1 MKEGLSKTDKPP
13 TSINSAYEKDR
24 VILPIGGMS
33 CAACANRI
41 ERALKKLNGV
51 TDVSVN
57 FGTEKASV
65 EYIPSLVDL
74 PAIKNTIVDAGYSV
88 IEVEEKNLLD
98 TDRERKEKELTALK
112 NKFIVSAAL
121 SAIVMIL
128 GMQMFIPS
136 LSLIPH
142 STLNIILLILTTPV
156 QFWGGWQFYKG
167 SYAAL
172 KHMSADM
179 NVLVAVGT
187 STAYLYSAFVTFFP
201 TVFPGAELDPVSAN
215 GAGVYY
221 DTAAVIITL
230 ILLGRYLEQRAK
242 GRTSE
247 AIKKLMGL
255 RVKSAKVIRNSEEIE
270 VPAEELIVGDIVVV
284 RPGEKI
290 PVDGEIIEGAG
301 AVDESMLTGESM
313 SVEKR
318 AGDEVIGAT
327 INRDGFI
334 KFKANR
340 IGKDTALSQI
350 IKAVEDAQGSK
361 APIQRLAD
369 KVAGIFV
376 PAVIGIAV
384 ITFLIWYL
392 SGQPFTMAML
402 AFVGVLIIA
411 CPCALGLATP
421 TAIIVGTGKGA
432 EKGILIKGGE
442 SLETAHKINTIVFDK
457 TGTLTEGK
465 PSVTD
470 IITNESVGQASRLS
484 PDELLRLAASAEA
497 GSEHPVGIAITAKA
511 QEKGMKPYNIDEFK
525 VFPGH
530 GIKARIEGK
539 EIILGNEK
547 MMNDNGIQLDLPL
560 PLLHKEGIEG
570 RSISFKEK
578 PAPLD
583 FKKVADELSNHGK
596 TPMYISIDGEI
607 KGIIAIADTLKR
619 DSVEA
624 VRELQD
630 MGLEV
635 IMITGDNRRT
645 AEAIAKEAG
654 IKRVLSEVLPQG
666 KAEEIKKLQTEG
678 KVVAM
683 VGDGINDAPSLT
695 QADVGIAIGAGTDI
709 AIESSDI
716 TLIRNDMRGVSAAI
730 LLSRQTMKTIKQ
742 NLFWAFFYNILGIPI
757 AAGVLY
763 PFYGILLKPIFAAA
777 AMAFSSVS
785 VVTNSLRLRRMK
797 I

>member
-1 MKEGLSKTDKPP
+1 MKPLTP
-13 TSINSAYEKDR
+13 INSPDKKDR

-33 CAACANRI
+33 CASCAARI
-41 ERALKKLNGV
+41 ERNLKKLNGV
-51 TDVSVN
+51 TDATVN

-65 EYIPSLVDL
+65 EYSPSIVDL
-74 PAIKNTIVDAGYSV
+74 PAIKKTIVDTGYTV

-98 TDRERKEKELTALK
+98 IDRERREGELRVLK
-112 NKFIVSAAL
+112 NEVIESASLSIFI
-121 SAIVMIL
+121 MI
-128 GMQMFIPS
+128 GSMQMFIPYFPS
-136 LSLIPH
+136 IPH
-142 STLNIILLILTTPV
+142 STMNSILFILTTFV
-156 QFWGGWQFYKG
+156 QFKCGSRFYTG
-167 SYAAL
+167 AWAAL
-172 KHMSADM
+172 KHLSADM

-187 STAYLYSAFVTFFP
+187 SIAYLYSAFVTFFP
-201 TVFPGAELDPVSAN
+201 SVFPDGESE
-215 GAGVYY
+215 VYY

-255 RVKSAKVIRNSEEIE
+255 KAKSAKVIRNGGEIE
-270 VPAEELIVGDIVVV
+270 VSVEDLIVGDIVVV

-290 PVDGEIIEGAG
+290 PVDGEIIEGTG

-313 SVEKR
+313 PVDKKI
-318 AGDEVIGAT
+318 GDTIIGAT

-334 KFKANR
+334 KFKTIR
-340 IGKDTALSQI
+340 IGKDTLLSQI
-350 IKAVEDAQGSK
+350 IKTVEEAQGSK

-376 PAVIGIAV
+376 PTVIGIAV
-384 ITFLIWYL
+384 ATFFIWYL

-432 EKGILIKGGE
+432 ENGILIKGGE
-442 SLETAHKINTIVFDK
+442 SLETAHKIDTIVFDK
-457 TGTLTEGK
+457 TGTLTAGK

-470 IITNESVGQASRLS
+470 IITNKGQGARGKGQEIDSE
-484 PDELLRLAASAEA
+484 ELLRLAASAEA
-497 GSEHPVGIAITAKA
+497 GSEHPYGLAIVTKA
-511 QEKGMKPYNIDEFK
+511 QEKEIKPYDIEEFK

-530 GIKARIEGK
+530 GIKAKIKGMT
-539 EIILGNEK
+539 ILMGNEK
-547 MMNDNGIQLDLPL
+547 KMSE
-560 PLLHKEGIEG
+560 EGINLNG
-570 RSISFKEK
+570 FKEK

-583 FKKVADELSNHGK
+583 FKKVADELSSHGK
-596 TPMYISIDGEI
+596 TPMYVAINNEMA
-607 KGIIAIADTLKR
+607 GIIAVADTLKK
-619 DSVEA
+619 DSIEA
-624 VRELQD
+624 IRELQD

-635 IMITGDNRRT
+635 IMITGDNKRT
-645 AEAIAKEAG
+645 AEAIAREAG
-654 IKRVLSEVLPQG
+654 IKRVLAEVLPQD
-666 KAEEIKKLQTEG
+666 KAEEVKRLQKEG

-683 VGDGINDAPSLT
+683 VGDGINDAPSLA

-716 TLIRNDMRGVSAAI
+716 TLIRNDMRGVSTAI
-730 LLSRQTMKTIKQ
+730 RLSRQTMKTIKQ
-742 NLFWAFFYNILGIPI
+742 NLFWAFFYNVIGIPI
-757 AAGVLY
+757 AAGILY

-785 VVTNSLRLRRMK
+785 VVTNSLRLKRFE
-797 I
+797 IT

>member
-1 MKEGLSKTDKPP
+1 MTKPL
-13 TSINSAYEKDR
+13 THINSSDKKDR
-24 VILPIGGMS
+24 VILPLAGMS
-33 CAACANRI
+33 CAACAVRI

-51 TDVSVN
+51 TDAAVN
-57 FGTEKASV
+57 FGTEKVSI

-74 PAIKNTIVDAGYSV
+74 PAIKKTIVDTGYSV
-88 IEVEEKNLLD
+88 LEAEEKSLLD
-98 TDRERKEKELTALK
+98 ADKERRERELIILK
-112 NKFIVSAAL
+112 NELIESAGLTVFI
-121 SAIVMIL
+121 ML
-128 GMQMFIPS
+128 GSMQMFIPYLPS
-136 LSLIPH
+136 IPH
-142 STLNIILLILTTPV
+142 SAMNSILFILTTFV
-156 QFWGGWQFYKG
+156 QFKCGARFYTG
-167 SYAAL
+167 AWAAL
-172 KHMSADM
+172 KHLGADM
-179 NVLVAVGT
+179 NVLVVVGT
-187 STAYLYSAFVTFFP
+187 TTAYLYSAFVTFFP
-201 TVFPGAELDPVSAN
+201 SAVPGGESD
-215 GAGVYY
+215 VYY

-230 ILLGRYLEQRAK
+230 ILLGRFLEQRAK

-255 RVKSAKVIRNSEEIE
+255 QAKSAKVIRNGEEIE
-270 VPAEELIVGDIVVV
+270 VPIETLVIGDIVVV

-290 PVDGEIIEGAG
+290 PVDGEIVEGSG

-313 SVEKR
+313 PVEKR

-369 KVAGIFV
+369 RVAGIFV

-384 ITFLIWYL
+384 ITFFIWYL

-470 IITNESVGQASRLS
+470 IITSGQWSVVSGIDS
-484 PDELLRLAASAEA
+484 DELLRLAASAEA
-497 GSEHPVGIAITAKA
+497 GSEHPFGVAIVVKA
-511 QEKGMKPYNIDEFK
+511 QEKEMEPYNIDEFK

-530 GIKARIEGK
+530 GIKAKIEGK

-547 MMNDNGIQLDLPL
+547 MMSDNGIML
-560 PLLHKEGIEG
+560 GG
-570 RSISFKEK
+570 SKEK

-583 FKKVADELSNHGK
+583 FKKAADELSNQGK
-596 TPMYISIDGEI
+596 TPMYVSIDGKI
-607 KGIIAIADTLKR
+607 KGIIAVADTLKR

-635 IMITGDNRRT
+635 IMMTGDNKRT
-645 AEAIAKEAG
+645 AKAIAKEAG
-654 IKRVLSEVLPQG
+654 IKRVMSDVLPQG
-666 KAEEIKKLQTEG
+666 KAEEIKKLQREG

-683 VGDGINDAPSLT
+683 VGDGINDAPSLS
-695 QADVGIAIGAGTDI
+695 QADIGIAIGAGTDI

-716 TLIRNDMRGVSAAI
+716 TLIRNDLRTVSAAI
-730 LLSRQTMKTIKQ
+730 RLSRQTMRTIKQ

-757 AAGVLY
+757 AAGILY

-785 VVTNSLRLRRMK
+785 VVTNSLRLKRLE

>member
-1 MKEGLSKTDKPP
+1 MKKKTPA
-13 TSINSAYEKDR
+13 TLNSSNNR
-24 VILPIGGMS
+24 TTVILPIGGMS
-33 CAACANRI
+33 CASCAARI
-41 ERALKKLNGV
+41 ERNLKKLNGV
-51 TDVSVN
+51 TDATVN

-65 EYIPSLVDL
+65 EYSPSIVDL
-74 PAIKNTIVDAGYSV
+74 PAIKKTIVDTGYTV

-98 TDRERKEKELTALK
+98 IDRERREGELRVLK
-112 NKFIVSAAL
+112 NEVIESASLSIFI
-121 SAIVMIL
+121 MI
-128 GMQMFIPS
+128 GSMQMFIPYFPS
-136 LSLIPH
+136 IPH
-142 STLNIILLILTTPV
+142 STMNSILFILTTFV
-156 QFWGGWQFYKG
+156 QFKCGSRFYTG
-167 SYAAL
+167 AWAAL
-172 KHMSADM
+172 KHLSADM

-187 STAYLYSAFVTFFP
+187 SIAYLYSAFVTFFP
-201 TVFPGAELDPVSAN
+201 SVFPDGESE
-215 GAGVYY
+215 VYY

-255 RVKSAKVIRNSEEIE
+255 KAKSAKVIRNGGEIE
-270 VPAEELIVGDIVVV
+270 VSVEDLIVGDIVVV

-290 PVDGEIIEGAG
+290 PVDGEIIEGTG

-313 SVEKR
+313 PVDKKI
-318 AGDEVIGAT
+318 GDTIIGAT

-334 KFKANR
+334 KFKTIR
-340 IGKDTALSQI
+340 IGKDTLLSQI
-350 IKAVEDAQGSK
+350 IKTVEEAQGSK

-376 PAVIGIAV
+376 PTVIGIAV
-384 ITFLIWYL
+384 ATFFIWYL

-432 EKGILIKGGE
+432 ENGILIKGGE
-442 SLETAHKINTIVFDK
+442 SLETAHKIDTIVFDK
-457 TGTLTEGK
+457 TGTLTAGK

-470 IITNESVGQASRLS
+470 IITNKGQGARGKGQEIDSE
-484 PDELLRLAASAEA
+484 ELLRLAASAEA
-497 GSEHPVGIAITAKA
+497 GSEHPYGLAIVTKA
-511 QEKGMKPYNIDEFK
+511 QEKEIKPYDIEEFK

-530 GIKARIEGK
+530 GIKAKIKGMT
-539 EIILGNEK
+539 ILMGNEK
-547 MMNDNGIQLDLPL
+547 KMSE
-560 PLLHKEGIEG
+560 EGINLNG
-570 RSISFKEK
+570 FKEK

-583 FKKVADELSNHGK
+583 FKKVADELSSHGK
-596 TPMYISIDGEI
+596 TPMYVAINNEMA
-607 KGIIAIADTLKR
+607 GIIAVADTLKK
-619 DSVEA
+619 DSIEA
-624 VRELQD
+624 IRELQD

-635 IMITGDNRRT
+635 IMITGDNKRT
-645 AEAIAKEAG
+645 AEAIAREAG
-654 IKRVLSEVLPQG
+654 IKRVLAEVLPQD
-666 KAEEIKKLQTEG
+666 KAEEVKRLQKEG

-683 VGDGINDAPSLT
+683 VGDGINDAPSLA

-716 TLIRNDMRGVSAAI
+716 TLIRNDMRGVSTAI
-730 LLSRQTMKTIKQ
+730 RLSRQTMKTIKQ
-742 NLFWAFFYNILGIPI
+742 NLFWAFFYNVIGIPI
-757 AAGVLY
+757 AAGILY

-785 VVTNSLRLRRMK
+785 VVTNSLRLKRFE
-797 I
+797 IT

>member
-1 MKEGLSKTDKPP
+1 MEKKTPA
-13 TSINSAYEKDR
+13 TLNSSNNKAT

-33 CAACANRI
+33 CASCAARI
-41 ERALKKLNGV
+41 ERNLKKLNGV
-51 TDVSVN
+51 TDAAVN

-74 PAIKNTIVDAGYSV
+74 PAIKKTIIDTGYSV

-98 TDRERKEKELTALK
+98 IDRERREGELRILK
-112 NKFIVSAAL
+112 NELIESASLSIFIVIGS
-121 SAIVMIL
+121 
-128 GMQMFIPS
+128 MQMFIPHFPS
-136 LSLIPH
+136 IPH
-142 STLNIILLILTTPV
+142 SLMNSILFILTTFV
-156 QFWGGWQFYKG
+156 QFKCGSRFYVG
-167 SYAAL
+167 AWAAL
-172 KHMSADM
+172 KHLGTDM

-187 STAYLYSAFVTFFP
+187 TTAYLYSAFVTFFP
-201 TVFPGAELDPVSAN
+201 TIFPGAESE
-215 GAGVYY
+215 VYY

-255 RVKSAKVIRNSEEIE
+255 QAKSAKVIRNGEEIE
-270 VPAEELIVGDIVVV
+270 VPIETLIAGDIVAV

-290 PVDGEIIEGAG
+290 PVDGEIIEGTG

-313 SVEKR
+313 PVDKKI
-318 AGDEVIGAT
+318 GDTIIGAT

-334 KFKANR
+334 KFRTTR
-340 IGKDTALSQI
+340 IGKDTLLSQI
-350 IKAVEDAQGSK
+350 IKTVEEAQGSK

-376 PAVIGIAV
+376 PTVIGIAV
-384 ITFLIWYL
+384 ATFFIWYL

-432 EKGILIKGGE
+432 ENGILIKGGE
-442 SLETAHKINTIVFDK
+442 SLETAHKIDTIVFDK
-457 TGTLTEGK
+457 TGTLTAGK

-470 IITNESVGQASRLS
+470 IITNGIIVQ
-484 PDELLRLAASAEA
+484 DDLLKLAASAEA
-497 GSEHPVGIAITAKA
+497 GSEHPYGIAIVTKA
-511 QEKGMKPYNIDEFK
+511 QEKEIKPYGIEEFK

-530 GIKARIEGK
+530 GIKAKIEGMT
-539 EIILGNEK
+539 ILMGNEK
-547 MMNDNGIQLDLPL
+547 KMSE
-560 PLLHKEGIEG
+560 EGINLNG
-570 RSISFKEK
+570 FKEK
-578 PAPLD
+578 
-583 FKKVADELSNHGK
+583 ADELSSHGK
-596 TPMYISIDGEI
+596 TPMYVAINNEMA
-607 KGIIAIADTLKR
+607 GIIAVADTLKK
-619 DSVEA
+619 DSIEA
-624 VRELQD
+624 IRELQD

-635 IMITGDNRRT
+635 IMITGDNIRT
-645 AEAIAKEAG
+645 AEAIAKETG
-654 IKRVLSEVLPQG
+654 IKRVLAEVLPQD
-666 KAEEIKKLQTEG
+666 KAEEVKRLQKEG

-683 VGDGINDAPSLT
+683 VGDGINDAPSLA

-716 TLIRNDMRGVSAAI
+716 TLIRNDMRGVSTAI
-730 LLSRQTMKTIKQ
+730 RLSRQTMKTIKQ
-742 NLFWAFFYNILGIPI
+742 NLFWAFIYNILGIPI
-757 AAGVLY
+757 AAGILY

-785 VVTNSLRLRRMK
+785 VVTNSLRLKRFK
-797 I
+797 VI

>member
-1 MKEGLSKTDKPP
+1 MEKKTPA
-13 TSINSAYEKDR
+13 TLNSSNNKAT

-33 CAACANRI
+33 CASCAARI
-41 ERALKKLNGV
+41 ERNLKKLNGV
-51 TDVSVN
+51 TDAAVN

-74 PAIKNTIVDAGYSV
+74 PAIKKTIIDTGYSV
-88 IEVEEKNLLD
+88 IEVEEKNLLSV
-98 TDRERKEKELTALK
+98 DREMREKELRILK
-112 NKFIVSAAL
+112 NELIESASLSIFI
-121 SAIVMIL
+121 MI
-128 GMQMFIPS
+128 GSMQMFIPHFPS
-136 LSLIPH
+136 IPH
-142 STLNIILLILTTPV
+142 STINSILFILTTFV
-156 QFWGGWQFYKG
+156 QFKCGSRFYVG
-167 SYAAL
+167 AWAAL
-172 KHMSADM
+172 KHLGTDM

-187 STAYLYSAFVTFFP
+187 TTAYLYSAFVTFFP
-201 TVFPGAELDPVSAN
+201 TVFPGAESE
-215 GAGVYY
+215 VYY

-255 RVKSAKVIRNSEEIE
+255 QAKSAKVIRNGEEIE
-270 VPAEELIVGDIVVV
+270 VPIEALIVGDIVVV

-290 PVDGEIIEGAG
+290 PVDGEIIEGSG
-301 AVDESMLTGESM
+301 AIDESMLTGESM
-313 SVEKR
+313 PVDKKI
-318 AGDEVIGAT
+318 GDTIIGAT

-334 KFKANR
+334 KFKTTR
-340 IGKDTALSQI
+340 IGKDTVLSQI
-350 IKAVEDAQGSK
+350 IKTVEEAQGSK

-376 PAVIGIAV
+376 PAVIVIAV
-384 ITFLIWYL
+384 VTFFIWYL

-432 EKGILIKGGE
+432 ENGILIKGGE
-442 SLETAHKINTIVFDK
+442 SLETAHRIDTIVFDK
-457 TGTLTEGK
+457 TGTLTAGK

-470 IITNESVGQASRLS
+470 IITNGKIET
-484 PDELLRLAASAEA
+484 DELLKLAASAEA
-497 GSEHPVGIAITAKA
+497 GSEHPYGIAIVTKA
-511 QEKGMKPYNIDEFK
+511 QEKEIKPYDIEEFK

-530 GIKARIEGK
+530 GIKAKIEGK

-547 MMNDNGIQLDLPL
+547 MMNDNGIKLDLPL

-578 PAPLD
+578 PVSLD
-583 FKKVADELSNHGK
+583 FKKVADELSNQGK
-596 TPMYISIDGEI
+596 TPMYVSINGEI
-607 KGIIAIADTLKR
+607 KGIIAVADTLKR
-619 DSVEA
+619 DSIEA

-635 IMITGDNRRT
+635 IMITGDNKRT
-645 AEAIAKEAG
+645 AGAIAKEAG
-654 IKRVLSEVLPQG
+654 IKRVLAEVLPQD
-666 KAEEIKKLQTEG
+666 KAEEVKRLQKEG

-683 VGDGINDAPSLT
+683 VGDGINDAPSLA

-716 TLIRNDMRGVSAAI
+716 TLIRNDMRGVSTAI
-730 LLSRQTMKTIKQ
+730 RLSRQTMKTIKQ
-742 NLFWAFFYNILGIPI
+742 NLFWAFIYNILGIPI
-757 AAGVLY
+757 AAGILY

>member
-1 MKEGLSKTDKPP
+1 MEKKTPA
-13 TSINSAYEKDR
+13 TLNSYNNRAT

-33 CAACANRI
+33 CASCAARI
-41 ERALKKLNGV
+41 ERNLKKINGI
-51 TDVSVN
+51 TDAAVN

-65 EYIPSLVDL
+65 EYNPSLVDL
-74 PAIKNTIVDAGYSV
+74 QTVKKTIIDTGYTV

-98 TDRERKEKELTALK
+98 VDRERREGELRILK
-112 NKFIVSAAL
+112 NELIESASLSIFI
-121 SAIVMIL
+121 MI
-128 GMQMFIPS
+128 GSMQMFIPYFPS
-136 LSLIPH
+136 IPH
-142 STLNIILLILTTPV
+142 STMNSILFILTTFV
-156 QFWGGWQFYKG
+156 QFKCGWRFYEG
-167 SYAAL
+167 SWAAL
-172 KHMSADM
+172 KHLGADM

-187 STAYLYSAFVTFFP
+187 STAYFYSAFVTFFP
-201 TVFPGAELDPVSAN
+201 TVFPGGESE
-215 GAGVYY
+215 VYY

-255 RVKSAKVIRNSEEIE
+255 QAKSAKVIRNGGEIE
-270 VPAEELIVGDIVVV
+270 VSVEDLIVGDIVVV

-290 PVDGEIIEGAG
+290 PVDGEIIDGTG

-313 SVEKR
+313 PVDKKI
-318 AGDEVIGAT
+318 GDTIIGAT

-334 KFKANR
+334 KFRTTR
-340 IGKDTALSQI
+340 IGKDTLLSQI
-350 IKAVEDAQGSK
+350 IKTVEEAQGSK

-376 PAVIGIAV
+376 PTVIIIAIV
-384 ITFLIWYL
+384 TFIIWYL

-432 EKGILIKGGE
+432 ENGILIKGGE
-442 SLETAHKINTIVFDK
+442 SLETAHKIDTIVFDK
-457 TGTLTEGK
+457 TGTLTAGK

-470 IITNESVGQASRLS
+470 IITNGIIAQ
-484 PDELLRLAASAEA
+484 DELLKLAASAEA
-497 GSEHPVGIAITAKA
+497 GSEHPYGLAIVTKA
-511 QEKGMKPYNIDEFK
+511 QEKEIKPYGIEEFK

-530 GIKARIEGK
+530 GIKAKIEGMT
-539 EIILGNEK
+539 ILMGNEK
-547 MMNDNGIQLDLPL
+547 KMSE
-560 PLLHKEGIEG
+560 EGINFNG
-570 RSISFKEK
+570 LKEN

-583 FKKVADELSNHGK
+583 FKKVADELSSHGK
-596 TPMYISIDGEI
+596 TPMYVAINNEMA
-607 KGIIAIADTLKR
+607 GIIAVADTLKK
-619 DSVEA
+619 DSIEA
-624 VRELQD
+624 IRELQD

-635 IMITGDNRRT
+635 IMITGDNIRT
-645 AEAIAKEAG
+645 AEAIAKETG
-654 IKRVLSEVLPQG
+654 IKRVLAEVLPQD
-666 KAEEIKKLQTEG
+666 KAEEVKRLQKEG

-683 VGDGINDAPSLT
+683 VGDGINDAPSLA

-716 TLIRNDMRGVSAAI
+716 TLIRNDMRGVSTAI
-730 LLSRQTMKTIKQ
+730 RLSRQTMKTIKQ
-742 NLFWAFFYNILGIPI
+742 NLFWAFIYNILGIPI
-757 AAGVLY
+757 AAGILY

>member
-1 MKEGLSKTDKPP
+1 MKPIA
-13 TSINSAYEKDR
+13 SINSTDKKAR
-24 VILPIGGMS
+24 IILPIGGMS
-33 CAACANRI
+33 CASCAARI
-41 ERALKKLNGV
+41 ERNLKKLNGV
-51 TDVSVN
+51 TDAAVN

-65 EYIPSLVDL
+65 EYNPSLVDL
-74 PAIKNTIVDAGYSV
+74 TTLKKTIVDSGYTV
-88 IEVEEKNLLD
+88 IEVEEKNLLSV
-98 TDRERKEKELTALK
+98 DREMRERELRILK
-112 NKFIVSAAL
+112 NELIESASLSIFI
-121 SAIVMIL
+121 MI
-128 GMQMFIPS
+128 GSMQMFIPYFPS
-136 LSLIPH
+136 IPH
-142 STLNIILLILTTPV
+142 STMNSILFILTTFV
-156 QFWGGWQFYKG
+156 QFKCGSRFYVG
-167 SYAAL
+167 AWAAL
-172 KHMSADM
+172 KHLGADM

-187 STAYLYSAFVTFFP
+187 TTAYIYSAFVTFFP
-201 TVFPGAELDPVSAN
+201 TVFPGAESE
-215 GAGVYY
+215 VYY

-255 RVKSAKVIRNSEEIE
+255 QAKSAKAIRNGEEIE
-270 VPAEELIVGDIVVV
+270 VSVEDLIVGDIVVV

-290 PVDGEIIEGAG
+290 PVDGEIIEGNG

-313 SVEKR
+313 PVDKKI
-318 AGDEVIGAT
+318 GDTIIGAT

-334 KFKANR
+334 KFKTTR
-340 IGKDTALSQI
+340 IGKDTVLSQI
-350 IKAVEDAQGSK
+350 IKTVEEAQGSK

-376 PAVIGIAV
+376 PTVIIIAV
-384 ITFLIWYL
+384 GTFFIWYL

-432 EKGILIKGGE
+432 ENGILIKGGE
-442 SLETAHKINTIVFDK
+442 SLETAHKIDTIVFDK
-457 TGTLTEGK
+457 TGTLTAGK

-470 IITNESVGQASRLS
+470 IITNGKIEA
-484 PDELLRLAASAEA
+484 DELLKLAASAEA
-497 GSEHPVGIAITAKA
+497 GSEHPYGLAIVAKA
-511 QEKGMKPYNIDEFK
+511 QEKEIKPYDIEEFK

-530 GIKARIEGK
+530 GIKAKIKGMT
-539 EIILGNEK
+539 ILMGNEK
-547 MMNDNGIQLDLPL
+547 KMSE
-560 PLLHKEGIEG
+560 EGINLSG
-570 RSISFKEK
+570 FKEK

-583 FKKVADELSNHGK
+583 FKKVADELSSHGK
-596 TPMYISIDGEI
+596 TPMYVAIDSEMA
-607 KGIIAIADTLKR
+607 GIIAVADTLKK
-619 DSVEA
+619 DSIEA
-624 VRELQD
+624 VRELYD

-635 IMITGDNRRT
+635 IMITGDNIRT
-645 AEAIAKEAG
+645 AEAIAKETG
-654 IKRVLSEVLPQG
+654 IKRVLAEVLPQD
-666 KAEEIKKLQTEG
+666 KAEEVKRLQKEG

-683 VGDGINDAPSLT
+683 VGDGINDAPSLA

-716 TLIRNDMRGVSAAI
+716 TLIRNDMRGVSTAI
-730 LLSRQTMKTIKQ
+730 RLSRQTMKTIKQ
-742 NLFWAFFYNILGIPI
+742 NLFWAFIYNILGIPI
-757 AAGVLY
+757 AAGILY

-785 VVTNSLRLRRMK
+785 VVTNSLRLKRMK

>member
-1 MKEGLSKTDKPP
+1 MEKKTPA
-13 TSINSAYEKDR
+13 TLNSSNNRAT

-33 CAACANRI
+33 CASCAARI
-41 ERALKKLNGV
+41 ERNLKKLNGV
-51 TDVSVN
+51 TDAAVN

-74 PAIKNTIVDAGYSV
+74 PTIKKTIFDTGYIV

-98 TDRERKEKELTALK
+98 IDREMRKKELRILK
-112 NKFIVSAAL
+112 NELIESASLSIFIVIGS
-121 SAIVMIL
+121 
-128 GMQMFIPS
+128 MQMFIPHFPS
-136 LSLIPH
+136 IPH
-142 STLNIILLILTTPV
+142 STINSILFILTTFV
-156 QFWGGWQFYKG
+156 QFKCGSRFYVG
-167 SYAAL
+167 AWAAL
-172 KHMSADM
+172 KHLGTDM

-187 STAYLYSAFVTFFP
+187 TTAYLYSAFVTFFP
-201 TVFPGAELDPVSAN
+201 TVFPGAESE
-215 GAGVYY
+215 VYY

-255 RVKSAKVIRNSEEIE
+255 QAKSAKVIRNGEEIE
-270 VPAEELIVGDIVVV
+270 VPIEALIVGDIVVV

-290 PVDGEIIEGAG
+290 PVDGEIIEGSG
-301 AVDESMLTGESM
+301 AIDESMLTGESM
-313 SVEKR
+313 PVDKKI
-318 AGDEVIGAT
+318 GDTIIGAT

-334 KFKANR
+334 KFKTTR
-340 IGKDTALSQI
+340 IGKDTVLSQI
-350 IKAVEDAQGSK
+350 ITTVEEAQGSK

-376 PAVIGIAV
+376 PAVIVIAV
-384 ITFLIWYL
+384 VTFFIWYL

-432 EKGILIKGGE
+432 ENGILIKSGE
-442 SLETAHKINTIVFDK
+442 SLETAHRIDTIVFDK
-457 TGTLTEGK
+457 TGTLTAGK

-470 IITNESVGQASRLS
+470 IITNGKIET
-484 PDELLRLAASAEA
+484 DELLKLAASAEA
-497 GSEHPVGIAITAKA
+497 GSEHPYGIAIVTKA
-511 QEKGMKPYNIDEFK
+511 QEKEIKPYDIEEFK

-530 GIKARIEGK
+530 GIKAKIKGMT
-539 EIILGNEK
+539 ILLGNEK
-547 MMNDNGIQLDLPL
+547 KITEERINLNG
-560 PLLHKEGIEG
+560 
-570 RSISFKEK
+570 FKEK
-578 PAPLD
+578 AN
-583 FKKVADELSNHGK
+583 ELSSHGK
-596 TPMYISIDGEI
+596 TPMYVSINSEMA
-607 KGIIAIADTLKR
+607 GIIAVADTLKK
-619 DSVEA
+619 DSIEA
-624 VRELQD
+624 IRELYD
-630 MGLEV
+630 MGLEI
-635 IMITGDNRRT
+635 IMITGDNKRT

-654 IKRVLSEVLPQG
+654 IKRVLAEVLPQD
-666 KAEEIKKLQTEG
+666 KAEEVKRLQKEG

-683 VGDGINDAPSLT
+683 VGDGINDAPSLA

-716 TLIRNDMRGVSAAI
+716 TLIRNDMRGVSTAI
-730 LLSRQTMKTIKQ
+730 RLSRQTMKTIKQ
-742 NLFWAFFYNILGIPI
+742 NLFWAFIYNILGIPI
-757 AAGVLY
+757 AAGILY

-785 VVTNSLRLRRMK
+785 VVTNSLRLKRFK
-797 I
+797 VT

>member
-1 MKEGLSKTDKPP
+1 MEKKTPA
-13 TSINSAYEKDR
+13 SLNSSNNR
-24 VILPIGGMS
+24 ITVILPIGGMS
-33 CAACANRI
+33 CASCAARI
-41 ERALKKLNGV
+41 ERNLKKINGI
-51 TDVSVN
+51 TDAAVN

-65 EYIPSLVDL
+65 EYNPSLVDL
-74 PAIKNTIVDAGYSV
+74 QTVKKTIIDTGYTV

-98 TDRERKEKELTALK
+98 VDRERREGELRILK
-112 NKFIVSAAL
+112 NELIESASLSIFI
-121 SAIVMIL
+121 MI
-128 GMQMFIPS
+128 GSMQMFIPYFPS
-136 LSLIPH
+136 IPH
-142 STLNIILLILTTPV
+142 STMNSILFILTTFV
-156 QFWGGWQFYKG
+156 QFKCGSLFYVG
-167 SYAAL
+167 AWAAL
-172 KHMSADM
+172 KHLGADM

-187 STAYLYSAFVTFFP
+187 STAYFYSSFVTFFP
-201 TVFPGAELDPVSAN
+201 SVFPGAESE
-215 GAGVYY
+215 VYY

-255 RVKSAKVIRNSEEIE
+255 QAKSAKVIRNGGEIE
-270 VPAEELIVGDIVVV
+270 VSVEDLIVGDIVVV

-290 PVDGEIIEGAG
+290 PVDGEIIEGTG

-313 SVEKR
+313 PVDKKN
-318 AGDEVIGAT
+318 GDTIIGAT

-334 KFKANR
+334 KFRTTR
-340 IGKDTALSQI
+340 IGKDTLLSQI
-350 IKAVEDAQGSK
+350 IKTVEEAQGSK

-376 PAVIGIAV
+376 PTVIGIAV
-384 ITFLIWYL
+384 ATFFIWYL

-432 EKGILIKGGE
+432 ENGILIKGGE
-442 SLETAHKINTIVFDK
+442 SLETAHKIDTIVFDK
-457 TGTLTEGK
+457 TGTLTAGK

-470 IITNESVGQASRLS
+470 IITSGQWSVVSGQRVDS
-484 PDELLRLAASAEA
+484 DELLRLAASAEA
-497 GSEHPVGIAITAKA
+497 GSEHPYGLAIVTKA
-511 QEKGMKPYNIDEFK
+511 QEKEIKPYGIEEFK

-530 GIKARIEGK
+530 GIKAKIEGMT
-539 EIILGNEK
+539 ILMGNEK
-547 MMNDNGIQLDLPL
+547 KISE
-560 PLLHKEGIEG
+560 EGINFNG
-570 RSISFKEK
+570 FKEK
-578 PAPLD
+578 
-583 FKKVADELSNHGK
+583 ADELSSHGK
-596 TPMYISIDGEI
+596 TPIYVSINSEMA
-607 KGIIAIADTLKR
+607 GIIAVADTLKK
-619 DSVEA
+619 DSIEA
-624 VRELQD
+624 IRELQN

-635 IMITGDNRRT
+635 IMITGDNIRT
-645 AEAIAKEAG
+645 AEAIAKETG
-654 IKRVLSEVLPQG
+654 IKRVLAEVLPQD
-666 KAEEIKKLQTEG
+666 KAEEVKRLQKEG

-683 VGDGINDAPSLT
+683 VGDGINDAPSLA

-716 TLIRNDMRGVSAAI
+716 TLIRNDMRGVSTAI
-730 LLSRQTMKTIKQ
+730 RLSRQTMRTIKQ
-742 NLFWAFFYNILGIPI
+742 NLFWAFIYNILGIPV
-757 AAGVLY
+757 AAGILY

-785 VVTNSLRLRRMK
+785 VVTNSLRLRKMK

>member
-1 MKEGLSKTDKPP
+1 MEKKTPA
-13 TSINSAYEKDR
+13 TLNSSDNR
-24 VILPIGGMS
+24 TTVILPIGGMS
-33 CAACANRI
+33 CASCAARI
-41 ERALKKLNGV
+41 ERNLKKLNGI
-51 TDVSVN
+51 TDAAVN

-65 EYIPSLVDL
+65 EYNPSLVDL
-74 PAIKNTIVDAGYSV
+74 QTVKKTIIDTGYTV

-98 TDRERKEKELTALK
+98 VDRERREGELRILK
-112 NKFIVSAAL
+112 NELIESASLSIFI
-121 SAIVMIL
+121 MI
-128 GMQMFIPS
+128 GSMQMFIPYFPS
-136 LSLIPH
+136 IPH
-142 STLNIILLILTTPV
+142 STMNSILFILTTFV
-156 QFWGGWQFYKG
+156 QFKCGWRFYEG
-167 SYAAL
+167 SWAAL
-172 KHMSADM
+172 KHLGADM

-187 STAYLYSAFVTFFP
+187 STAYFYSAFVTFFP
-201 TVFPGAELDPVSAN
+201 TVFPGGESE
-215 GAGVYY
+215 VYY

-230 ILLGRYLEQRAK
+230 ILLGRFLEQRAK

-255 RVKSAKVIRNSEEIE
+255 QAKSAKVIRNGGEIE
-270 VPAEELIVGDIVVV
+270 VSVEDLIVGDIVVV

-290 PVDGEIIEGAG
+290 PVDGEIIEGTG

-313 SVEKR
+313 PVDKKI
-318 AGDEVIGAT
+318 GDTIIGAT

-334 KFKANR
+334 KFRTTR
-340 IGKDTALSQI
+340 IGKDTLLSQI
-350 IKAVEDAQGSK
+350 IKTVEEAQGSK

-376 PAVIGIAV
+376 PTVIGIAV
-384 ITFLIWYL
+384 ATFFIWYL
-392 SGQPFTMAML
+392 SGQSFTMAML

-432 EKGILIKGGE
+432 ENGILIKGGE
-442 SLETAHKINTIVFDK
+442 SLETAHKIDTIVFDK
-457 TGTLTEGK
+457 TGTLTAGK

-470 IITNESVGQASRLS
+470 IITNGIIAQ
-484 PDELLRLAASAEA
+484 DELLKLAASAEA
-497 GSEHPVGIAITAKA
+497 GSEHPYGLAIVTKA
-511 QEKGMKPYNIDEFK
+511 QEKEIKPYDIEEFK

-530 GIKARIEGK
+530 GIKAKIKGMT
-539 EIILGNEK
+539 ILMGNEK
-547 MMNDNGIQLDLPL
+547 KMSE
-560 PLLHKEGIEG
+560 EGINFNG
-570 RSISFKEK
+570 LKEN

-583 FKKVADELSNHGK
+583 FKKVADELSSHGK
-596 TPMYISIDGEI
+596 TPMYVAINNEMA
-607 KGIIAIADTLKR
+607 GIIAVADTLKK
-619 DSVEA
+619 DSIEA
-624 VRELQD
+624 IRELQD

-635 IMITGDNRRT
+635 IMITGDNIRT
-645 AEAIAKEAG
+645 AEAIAKETG
-654 IKRVLSEVLPQG
+654 IKRVLAEVLPQD
-666 KAEEIKKLQTEG
+666 KAEEVKRLQKEG

-683 VGDGINDAPSLT
+683 VGDGINDAPSLA

-716 TLIRNDMRGVSAAI
+716 TLIRNDMRGVSTAI
-730 LLSRQTMKTIKQ
+730 RLSRQTMKTIKQ
-742 NLFWAFFYNILGIPI
+742 NLFWAFIYNILGIPI
-757 AAGVLY
+757 AAGILY

>member
-1 MKEGLSKTDKPP
+1 
-13 TSINSAYEKDR
+13 
-24 VILPIGGMS
+24 MS
-33 CAACANRI
+33 CASCANRI

-51 TDVSVN
+51 TDAAVN

-65 EYIPSLVDL
+65 EYNPLVVDL
-74 PAIKNTIVDAGYSV
+74 QTIKKTIVDTGYSV

-98 TDRERKEKELTALK
+98 VDRERREKELTALK
-112 NKFIVSAAL
+112 NKFIISAIL
-121 SAIVMIL
+121 SAVVMML
-128 GMQMFIPS
+128 SMQMFIPS
-136 LSLIPH
+136 LSIIPH
-142 STLNIILLILTTPV
+142 AILNIILLILTTPV
-156 QFWGGWQFYKG
+156 QLWCGWQFYKG
-167 SYAAL
+167 SYAVL
-172 KHMSADM
+172 KHLGADM
-179 NVLVAVGT
+179 NVLIAVGT
-187 STAYLYSAFVTFFP
+187 STAYLYSVFVTLLP
-201 TVFPGAELDPVSAN
+201 PDISGIGAET
-215 GAGVYY
+215 YY

-255 RVKSAKVIRNSEEIE
+255 RARNAKVIRNGEEVEIS
-270 VPAEELIVGDIVVV
+270 AEDLKVGDIVVI

-290 PVDGEIIEGAG
+290 PVDGEIVEGEG

-313 SVEKR
+313 PVEKR
-318 AGDEVIGAT
+318 TGDEVIGAT

-340 IGKDTALSQI
+340 IGKDTVLSQI
-350 IKAVEDAQGSK
+350 IKAVEEAQGSK

-384 ITFLIWYL
+384 ITFFIWYL

-470 IITNESVGQASRLS
+470 IITDKGQEIDS
-484 PDELLRLAASAEA
+484 DELLRLAASAEA
-497 GSEHPVGIAITAKA
+497 GSEHPVGIAIAAKA
-511 QEKGMKPYNIDEFK
+511 QEKEMKPYNIDEFK

-530 GIKARIEGK
+530 GIKAKIEGK

-547 MMNDNGIQLDLPL
+547 MMNDNDIQID
-560 PLLHKEGIEG
+560 G
-570 RSISFKEK
+570 FKEK
-578 PAPLD
+578 PAPFD

-596 TPMYISIDGEI
+596 TPMYVSVDGEI
-607 KGIIAIADTLKR
+607 KGIIAVADTLKR

-635 IMITGDNRRT
+635 IMMTGDNKRT

-654 IKRVLSEVLPQG
+654 IKRALSEVLPQG
-666 KAEEIKKLQTEG
+666 KAEEIKKLQREG

-683 VGDGINDAPSLT
+683 VGDGINDAPSLS
-695 QADVGIAIGAGTDI
+695 QADIGIAIGAGTDI

-716 TLIRNDMRGVSAAI
+716 TLIRNDLRAVSAAI

-785 VVTNSLRLRRMK
+785 VVTNSLRLRRIK
-797 I
+797 IV

>member
-1 MKEGLSKTDKPP
+1 MEKKTPA
-13 TSINSAYEKDR
+13 TLNSSNNR
-24 VILPIGGMS
+24 TTVILPIGGMS
-33 CAACANRI
+33 CASCAARI
-41 ERALKKLNGV
+41 ERNLKKLNGV
-51 TDVSVN
+51 TDAAVN

-65 EYIPSLVDL
+65 EYNPSLVDL
-74 PAIKNTIVDAGYSV
+74 RTVKKTIIDTGYTV

-98 TDRERKEKELTALK
+98 VDRERREGELRILK
-112 NKFIVSAAL
+112 NELIESASLSVFI
-121 SAIVMIL
+121 MI
-128 GMQMFIPS
+128 GSMQMFIPYFPS
-136 LSLIPH
+136 IPH
-142 STLNIILLILTTPV
+142 STMNSILFILTTVV
-156 QFWGGWQFYKG
+156 QFKCGWRFYEG
-167 SYAAL
+167 SWAAL
-172 KHMSADM
+172 KHLSADM

-187 STAYLYSAFVTFFP
+187 STAYFYSAFVTFFP
-201 TVFPGAELDPVSAN
+201 TVFPGGESE
-215 GAGVYY
+215 VYY

-255 RVKSAKVIRNSEEIE
+255 QAKSAKVIRNGGEIE
-270 VPAEELIVGDIVVV
+270 LSVEDLIVGDIVVV

-290 PVDGEIIEGAG
+290 PVDGEIIEGTG

-313 SVEKR
+313 PVDKKI
-318 AGDEVIGAT
+318 GDTIIGAT

-334 KFKANR
+334 KFRTIR
-340 IGKDTALSQI
+340 IGKDTLLSQI
-350 IKAVEDAQGSK
+350 IKTVEEAQGSK

-376 PAVIGIAV
+376 PTVIIIAIV
-384 ITFLIWYL
+384 TFIIWYL

-432 EKGILIKGGE
+432 ENGILIKGGE
-442 SLETAHKINTIVFDK
+442 SLETAHKIDTIVFDK
-457 TGTLTEGK
+457 TGTLTAGK

-470 IITNESVGQASRLS
+470 IITNGIIAQ
-484 PDELLRLAASAEA
+484 DELLKLAASAEA
-497 GSEHPVGIAITAKA
+497 GSEHPYGLAIVTKA
-511 QEKGMKPYNIDEFK
+511 QEKEIKPYGIEEFK

-530 GIKARIEGK
+530 GIKAKIEGMT
-539 EIILGNEK
+539 ILMGNEK
-547 MMNDNGIQLDLPL
+547 KMSE
-560 PLLHKEGIEG
+560 EGINFNG
-570 RSISFKEK
+570 FN
-578 PAPLD
+578 
-583 FKKVADELSNHGK
+583 FKKVADELSSHGK
-596 TPMYISIDGEI
+596 TPMYVAINSEMA
-607 KGIIAIADTLKR
+607 GIIAVADTLKK
-619 DSVEA
+619 DSIEA
-624 VRELQD
+624 IRELQD

-635 IMITGDNRRT
+635 IMLTGDNIRT
-645 AEAIAKEAG
+645 AEAIAKETG
-654 IKRVLSEVLPQG
+654 IKRVLAEVLPQD
-666 KAEEIKKLQTEG
+666 KTEEVKRLQKEG

-683 VGDGINDAPSLT
+683 VGDGINDAPSLA

-716 TLIRNDMRGVSAAI
+716 TLIRNDMRGVSTAI
-730 LLSRQTMKTIKQ
+730 RLSRQTMRTIKQ
-742 NLFWAFFYNILGIPI
+742 NLFWAFIYNILGIPI
-757 AAGVLY
+757 AAGILY

>member
-1 MKEGLSKTDKPP
+1 MEKKTPA
-13 TSINSAYEKDR
+13 TLNSSNNKAT

-33 CAACANRI
+33 CASCAARI
-41 ERALKKLNGV
+41 ERNLKKLNGV
-51 TDVSVN
+51 TDAAVN

-65 EYIPSLVDL
+65 EYNPSLVDL
-74 PAIKNTIVDAGYSV
+74 QTVKKTIIDTGYTV

-98 TDRERKEKELTALK
+98 VDRERREGELRILK
-112 NKFIVSAAL
+112 NELIESASLSVFI
-121 SAIVMIL
+121 MI
-128 GMQMFIPS
+128 GSMQMFIPYFPS
-136 LSLIPH
+136 IPH
-142 STLNIILLILTTPV
+142 STMNSILFILTTFV
-156 QFWGGWQFYKG
+156 QFKCGWRFYEG
-167 SYAAL
+167 SWAAL
-172 KHMSADM
+172 KHLGADM

-187 STAYLYSAFVTFFP
+187 STAYFYSAFVTFFP
-201 TVFPGAELDPVSAN
+201 TVFPGGESE
-215 GAGVYY
+215 VYY

-255 RVKSAKVIRNSEEIE
+255 QAKSAKVIRNGGEIE
-270 VPAEELIVGDIVVV
+270 VSVEDLIVGDIVVV

-290 PVDGEIIEGAG
+290 PVDGEIIDGTG

-313 SVEKR
+313 PVDKKI
-318 AGDEVIGAT
+318 GDTIIGAT

-334 KFKANR
+334 KFRTTR
-340 IGKDTALSQI
+340 IGKDTLLSQI
-350 IKAVEDAQGSK
+350 IKTVEEAQGSK

-376 PAVIGIAV
+376 PTVIGIAV
-384 ITFLIWYL
+384 ATFFIWYL

-432 EKGILIKGGE
+432 ENGILIKGGE
-442 SLETAHKINTIVFDK
+442 SLETAHKIDTIVFDK
-457 TGTLTEGK
+457 TGTLTAGK

-470 IITNESVGQASRLS
+470 IITNGIIAQ
-484 PDELLRLAASAEA
+484 DELLKLAASAEA
-497 GSEHPVGIAITAKA
+497 GSEHPYGLAIVTKA
-511 QEKGMKPYNIDEFK
+511 QEKEIKPYDIEEFK

-530 GIKARIEGK
+530 GIKAKIKGMT
-539 EIILGNEK
+539 ILMGNEK
-547 MMNDNGIQLDLPL
+547 KMSE
-560 PLLHKEGIEG
+560 EGINFNG
-570 RSISFKEK
+570 LKEN

-583 FKKVADELSNHGK
+583 FKKVADELSSHGK
-596 TPMYISIDGEI
+596 TPMYVAINNEMA
-607 KGIIAIADTLKR
+607 GIIAVADTLKK
-619 DSVEA
+619 DSIEA
-624 VRELQD
+624 IRELQD

-635 IMITGDNRRT
+635 IMMTGDNIRT
-645 AEAIAKEAG
+645 AEAIAKETG
-654 IKRVLSEVLPQG
+654 IKRVLAEVLPQD
-666 KAEEIKKLQTEG
+666 KAEEVKRLQKEG

-683 VGDGINDAPSLT
+683 VGDGINDAPSLA

-716 TLIRNDMRGVSAAI
+716 TLIRNDMRGVSTAI
-730 LLSRQTMKTIKQ
+730 RLSRQTMKTIKQ
-742 NLFWAFFYNILGIPI
+742 NLFWAFIYNILGIPI
-757 AAGVLY
+757 AAGILY